1 MAERHHICVF
11 VDDIRRTPMAI
22 GDATS
27 SSAEDDQSQRF
38 VRYLLLEAFHNDRCE
53 EQRRVMRP
61 CSTWMLGRPLTSDRI
76 HLAEMS
82 ATCQMGREE
91 FKRT

>member
-27 SSAEDDQSQRF
+27 SSAEDEQSQRF
-38 VRYLLLEAFHNDRCE
+38 VRYLLSEAFRNERCE

-61 CSTWMLGRPLTSDRI
+61 CSGWMLRPATDVETSGNFDNLRNQVNTTV
-76 HLAEMS
+76 L
-82 ATCQMGREE
+82 
-91 FKRT
+91 